1 MERGLGVTPR
11 RPERVADLIRH
22 ELARVLREEVRDP
35 AVGFVTLTD
44 VDLSPDLRNARVFL
58 TVLGQD
64 ENATLR
70 ALRRA
75 KPFIRRSLAR
85 RTGLRFTPELTF
97 VLDESVASGSRV
109 ENLLREIRRERA
121 ERTDS
126 DTEGPRAPDEDPT
139 EPGESA

>member
-1 MERGLGVTPR
+1 M
-11 RPERVADLIRH
+11 
-22 ELARVLREEVRDP
+22 
-35 AVGFVTLTD
+35 TLTD

-75 KPFIRRSLAR
+75 KPFIRRALAR
-85 RTGLRFTPELTF
+85 RAGLRFTPELTF
-97 VLDESVASGSRV
+97 VLDRSVASGTRV
-109 ENLLREIRRERA
+109 ETLLQQIRRERA
-121 ERTDS
+121 ERADS
-126 DTEGPRAPDEDPT
+126 DTEAPGAADDAEPS